1 MAENNTEK
9 QRVQELTDKLEQG
22 LQDLFNSDSYRNY
35 LSTMSKFHNYSF
47 NNTLLIAM
55 QKPDATLV
63 AGYKA
68 WQKNFERHVNKGE
81 KAIRILAPAPYKIK
95 EERDKIDPVTQ
106 ELLLDKDG
114 NPQKEE
120 VEITIPAFRAVS
132 VFDVAQTDGKPIP
145 ELAAK
150 ELLSDV
156 EEYQDMIR
164 AVEAIS
170 PVPIE
175 LEEIAGDSKGYYDRE
190 AKRIAVQENMSESQ
204 TLKTMIHEVAHSK
217 LHSKEVEQDEQMKK
231 DRNTKEVEAESIAY
245 TVCQHFG
252 VDTSDYSF
260 GYIAGWSSGRDTK
273 ELRASM
279 DTIRRTASELITG
292 IEEQLQELQRNREVS
307 QEQTKESIL
316 LIQNTDLS
324 EFSLLDVYGMDRPE
338 LMQAL
343 SEMTDDDKLSIQAYL
358 ESRGAWTT
366 EIGNQDSREY
376 GEYHLDVRYNTDT
389 DELIDMKERKAVYDK
404 AMEPI
409 NVDDVVVKFA
419 SAFESEWEVL
429 KITNMLREDVGKIL
443 KDMAALDENEWD
455 GNYLSYMEKQGA
467 EIMLL
472 ASSSKGLNGNM
483 PDFWDYEYDFDA
495 GLTDVE
501 KLSVMQQAEHIINRL
516 EHGQPAFS
524 DDERNLI
531 VNYAYKLGN
540 VEKTRELAEH
550 IYAQEVDGN
559 QDVALAMID
568 AQAEIDALPDSM
580 VGVSEMQEY
589 GYTWN
594 EMLPLTQE
602 RALEL
607 FDDDLPVYLLHTDG
621 SETTVSDRK
630 QITEHDGMC
639 GIEKGD
645 WLNER
650 KLQMMQEEF
659 SESDSNREAQ
669 LLYGNSDKY
678 GIYQLKDDPELDKFR
693 FEGTESLKRMGITKD
708 NFDAVLPENYKLV
721 YMGELAELQGQTQS
735 ETLEA
740 IYTKF
745 NIDHPAD
752 YKAHSLSV
760 SDIVVLHEDGENSAH
775 FVDSFG
781 FTELPKFMLTLEGR
795 ENEIQTEFAVHI
807 ADRYILM
814 HECDGGY
821 DYSILNEQYH
831 LLDGGVYDNPDITIQ
846 RAMDM
851 VIADLKEPRFSAV
864 TEQYYRDEYLQ
875 GEVYV
880 GSEVEIVDYE
890 ELSEKAEEV
899 EQADLEAKQAEFREN
914 NPDVV
919 ADFRA
924 RTEELFHSLDGQSA
938 EDIEKTV
945 YAYVQSQ
952 IDEYGLDAEI
962 VDVVVSGSRCR
973 GIEKENSDLD
983 VVVEYTGSTRE
994 DDLFNMLH
1002 EDSIYI
1008 AGIQVDIN
1016 PITEGRTGTLE
1027 TYLPEVETYLQEK
1040 AQQEQINNQL
1050 VTQGRENALEQQ
1062 PEKEKIAEE
1071 NIISELEKE
1080 PVIEPETVHITFTV
1094 AECGE
1099 FHNMGE
1105 YHEGIE
1111 TIEEAIKIYNAID
1124 PSRMNGIPSIGVNM
1138 HIEGTEEWE
1147 DEQVD
1152 IVSGKCIDVDFL
1164 NYTPELRDTPKV
1176 QDAIKKLIAAY
1187 PEKDVID
1194 VETKEQKIQTLAAE
1208 LDQLSQDIDPYG
1220 YADTVS
1226 DREAQV
1232 LMIADDIRNGNIEPL
1247 QDFLQ
1252 TAIEEGTD
1260 EDSERQAKE
1269 LLAKLAEYKPL
1280 AKIEEIEE
1288 QNYNMIDDRL
1298 NNGVEKF
1305 NREEEKKEQQEK
1317 PQARSSLKE
1326 RLAAK
1331 QKEVAQGKNKD
1342 AKEQDKT
1349 KKTNREEI

>member
-1 MAENNTEK
+1 MADNNTEK

-132 VFDVAQTDGKPIP
+132 VFDLSQTDGKPIP
-145 ELAAK
+145 ELTAK

-156 EEYQDMIR
+156 EGYQDMIR

-252 VDTSDYSF
+252 IDTSDYSF

-343 SEMTDDDKLSIQAYL
+343 SEMTGDDKLSIQAYL

-376 GEYHLDVRYNTDT
+376 GEYHLDMRYNTDT

-409 NVDDVVVKFA
+409 NADDVVVKFA
-419 SAFESEWEVL
+419 SIFEREWEVL
-429 KITNMLREDVGKIL
+429 KVTNMLRDDVGKML
-443 KDMAALDENEWD
+443 KDMASLDEKEWD

-467 EIMLL
+467 EITLL
-472 ASSSKGLNGNM
+472 ASSSKELNGNM
-483 PDFWDYEYDFDA
+483 SDFWDYEYDFDA

-501 KLSVMQQAEHIINRL
+501 ELSVMQHAEHIINRL

-524 DDERNLI
+524 EAERNLI

-540 VEKTRELAEH
+540 IEKTRELAEH

-568 AQAEIDALPDSM
+568 AEAEIDALPDSM

-594 EMLPLTQE
+594 EMFPLTQE
-602 RALEL
+602 RAIEL
-607 FDDDLPVYLLHTDG
+607 FDHDLPVYLLHTDG

-650 KLQMMQEEF
+650 KLQMMQEEL

-669 LLYGNSDKY
+669 LLYGNTDKY

-721 YMGELAELQGQTQS
+721 YMGELTELQGQTQS

-781 FTELPKFMLTLEGR
+781 FTELPKFMLTLEGK
-795 ENEIQTEFAVHI
+795 ENEIQTELAVHI

-814 HECDGGY
+814 HECDEGY

-864 TEQYYRDEYLQ
+864 TEQYYRDEFLQ
-875 GEVYV
+875 GEVYA
-880 GSEVEIVDYE
+880 GSEAEIVDFE

-924 RTEELFHSLDGQSA
+924 KTEELFHSLDGQSA
-938 EDIEKTV
+938 DDIEKMV

-962 VDVVVSGSRCR
+962 VDVVVAGSRCR

-983 VVVEYTGSTRE
+983 VVVEYIGSTRE
-994 DDLFNMLH
+994 DDLFNLLH

-1016 PITEGRTGTLE
+1016 PITEGKTGTLE

-1050 VTQGRENALEQQ
+1050 VTQGREVVQEQNALASE
-1062 PEKEKIAEE
+1062 EKVL
-1071 NIISELEKE
+1071 SELEKE
-1080 PVIEPETVHITFTV
+1080 PMVEPETVHITFTV

-1111 TIEEAIKIYNAID
+1111 TIEEAMKLYNAID
-1124 PSRMNGIPSIGVNM
+1124 PSRMHGIPSIGVNM

-1147 DEQVD
+1147 DEEAD
-1152 IVSGKCIDVDFL
+1152 IVRGNCIDVDFL
-1164 NYTPELRDTPKV
+1164 NYTPELRDTPTV
-1176 QDAIKKLIAAY
+1176 QDALKKLIAAY
-1187 PEKDVID
+1187 PEKEVNDR
-1194 VETKEQKIQTLAAE
+1194 ETKETKIQTLAAE
-1208 LDQLSQDIDPYG
+1208 LDQLSYDIDTFEYRDLVP
-1220 YADTVS
+1220 

-1232 LMIADDIRNGNIEPL
+1232 QMIANDIRSGNVKPL
-1247 QDFLQ
+1247 QIFLQ
-1252 TAIEEGTD
+1252 TSIDGGID

-1269 LLAKLAEYKPL
+1269 LIAKLAEYKPL
-1280 AKIEEIEE
+1280 AKIEELEE

-1326 RLAAK
+1326 RLVAK

>member
-35 LSTMSKFHNYSF
+35 LATMSKFHNYSF

-580 VGVSEMQEY
+580 ISISEMQEY

-594 EMLPLTQE
+594 EMFPLTQE
-602 RALEL
+602 RAIEL
-607 FDDDLPVYLLHTDG
+607 FDHDLPVYLLHTDG

-630 QITEHDGMC
+630 QIEKHDGMC

-650 KLQMMQEEF
+650 KLQMMQEEIT
-659 SESDSNREAQ
+659 ESDSNREAQ
-669 LLYGNSDKY
+669 LLYGNTDKY
-678 GIYQLKDDPELDKFR
+678 GIYQLNDDPKLDKFR

-708 NFDAVLPENYKLV
+708 NFDAVSPENYKLV

-775 FVDSFG
+775 FVASFG
-781 FTELPKFMLTLEGR
+781 FTELSKFMLTLEGK
-795 ENEIQTEFAVHI
+795 ENEIQTELAVHI

-814 HECDGGY
+814 HECDEGY
-821 DYSILNEQYH
+821 DYSILNERYH

-851 VIADLKEPRFSAV
+851 VIADLQEPRFSSV

-875 GEVYV
+875 GEVYA

-899 EQADLEAKQAEFREN
+899 ERADLETKQAEFREN

-924 RTEELFHSLDGQSA
+924 KTEELFHSLDGQSA

-952 IDEYGLDAEI
+952 IDEYGLDAQI

-973 GIEKENSDLD
+973 GIEQENSDLD

-1040 AQQEQINNQL
+1040 VQQEQINNQL
-1050 VTQGRENALEQQ
+1050 VTKGREAVQEQQ
-1062 PEKEKIAEE
+1062 DKHELVSDEKEL
-1071 NIISELEKE
+1071 SELGKE

-1099 FHNMGE
+1099 FHTMGE
-1105 YHEGIE
+1105 FHEGIE
-1111 TIEEAIKIYNAID
+1111 TIEEAMKLYNAIN
-1124 PSRMNGIPSIGVNM
+1124 PSHMHGIPSIGVNM
-1138 HIEGTEEWE
+1138 HIDGTEEWE
-1147 DEQVD
+1147 DEEAD
-1152 IVSGKCIDVDFL
+1152 IVRENCIDVDFL
-1164 NYTPELRDTPKV
+1164 NYTPELRDTPIV
-1176 QDAIKKLIAAY
+1176 QDALKKLIAAY
-1187 PEKDVID
+1187 PDKEVNDR
-1194 VETKEQKIQTLAAE
+1194 ETKKAKIQTIATE
-1208 LDQLSQDIDPYG
+1208 LDQLSYDIYTFEYRDSVP
-1220 YADTVS
+1220 

-1232 LMIADDIRNGNIEPL
+1232 QMIANDIKSGNVKPL
-1247 QDFLQ
+1247 QIFLQ
-1252 TAIEEGTD
+1252 TSIDEGID
-1260 EDSERQAKE
+1260 EDSERQAKK
-1269 LLAKLAEYKPL
+1269 LIAKLAEYKPL
-1280 AKIEEIEE
+1280 AKIEELEE

-1305 NREEEKKEQQEK
+1305 NREEEKKEQAEK
-1317 PQARSSLKE
+1317 SQVRSSLKE
-1326 RLAAK
+1326 CLAAK
-1331 QKEVAQGKNKD
+1331 QKEVAQGKKD
-1342 AKEQDKT
+1342 SKEQEKSKNT
-1349 KKTNREEI
+1349 HREM

>member
-132 VFDVAQTDGKPIP
+132 VFDVGQTDGKPIP

-156 EEYQDMIR
+156 EGYQDMIR

-217 LHSKEVEQDEQMKK
+217 LHSKEVEQDEQMRK
-231 DRNTKEVEAESIAY
+231 DRNTKEVEAESVAY

-252 VDTSDYSF
+252 IDTSDYSF

-273 ELRASM
+273 ELRSSM

-409 NVDDVVVKFA
+409 NADDVVVKFA
-419 SAFESEWEVL
+419 SIFESEWEVL
-429 KITNMLREDVGKIL
+429 KITNMLRDDVGKML
-443 KDMAALDENEWD
+443 KDMASLDEKEWD

-467 EIMLL
+467 EITLL
-472 ASSSKGLNGNM
+472 ASSSKELNGNM

-495 GLTDVE
+495 GLTDAE
-501 KLSVMQQAEHIINRL
+501 ELSVMQQAEHIINRL

-531 VNYAYKLGN
+531 VNYAYKLGDM
-540 VEKTRELAEH
+540 EKTRELAEH

-580 VGVSEMQEY
+580 IGISEMQEY

-594 EMLPLTQE
+594 EMFPLTQE

-621 SETTVSDRK
+621 SETTISDRK
-630 QITEHDGMC
+630 QIVEHDGMC

-650 KLQMMQEEF
+650 KLQMMQEELA
-659 SESDSNREAQ
+659 ESDSNREAQ
-669 LLYGNSDKY
+669 LLYGNTDKY
-678 GIYQLKDDPELDKFR
+678 GIYQLKDNPELNTFR
-693 FEGTESLKRMGITKD
+693 FQGTESLKRLGIIKD
-708 NFDAVLPENYKLV
+708 NFDAVTPENYKLV
-721 YMGELAELQGQTQS
+721 YMGELTELQGQTQS

-740 IYTKF
+740 IYTKL
-745 NIDHPAD
+745 NVDHPAD

-760 SDIVVLHEDGENSAH
+760 SDIVVLHENGENTAH

-781 FTELPKFMLTLEGR
+781 FTELPKFMLTLEGK
-795 ENEIQTEFAVHI
+795 ENEIETELAVHI

-814 HECDGGY
+814 HECEEGY
-821 DYSILNEQYH
+821 DYSILDEQYH

-864 TEQYYRDEYLQ
+864 TEQYYRDEFLQ
-875 GEVYV
+875 GEVYA
-880 GSEVEIVDYE
+880 GSEAEIVDFE

-938 EDIEKTV
+938 DDIEKTV

-962 VDVVVSGSRCR
+962 VDVVVAGSRCR
-973 GIEKENSDLD
+973 GIEQENSDLD

-994 DDLFNMLH
+994 DDFFNMLH

-1016 PITEGRTGTLE
+1016 PITESRTGTLE
-1027 TYLPEVETYLQEK
+1027 TYLPKVETYLQEK
-1040 AQQEQINNQL
+1040 AQQEQVNTQL
-1050 VTQGRENALEQQ
+1050 VTQGREQESTEQT
-1062 PEKEKIAEE
+1062 
-1071 NIISELEKE
+1071 ELANE
-1080 PVIEPETVHITFTV
+1080 PVIEPETVHVTFTV

-1111 TIEEAIKIYNAID
+1111 TIEEAIQIYQAID
-1124 PSRMNGIPSIGVNM
+1124 PSRMNGIPSLGVNM

-1152 IVSGKCIDVDFL
+1152 ILSGKCIDVDFL

-1176 QDAIKKLIAAY
+1176 QDALKKLIAAF
-1187 PEKDVID
+1187 PEKEVNDR
-1194 VETKEQKIQTLAAE
+1194 ETKEQKIQALAAE
-1208 LDQLSQDIDPYG
+1208 LDQLSYEIDTYG
-1220 YADTVS
+1220 YRDSVS
-1226 DREAQV
+1226 DRESQIQ
-1232 LMIADDIRNGNIEPL
+1232 MIADDIRTGNVKPL
-1247 QDFLQ
+1247 SIFLQ
-1252 TAIEEGTD
+1252 ASIDEGID

-1269 LLAKLAEYKPL
+1269 LLVKLAEYKPL
-1280 AKIEEIEE
+1280 AKIEELEE

-1331 QKEVAQGKNKD
+1331 QKEVAQGNNKD
-1342 AKEQDKT
+1342 TKELEKS
-1349 KKTNREEI
+1349 KNSHREM

>member
-1 MAENNTEK
+1 MADNNTEK

-35 LSTMSKFHNYSF
+35 LATMSKFHNYSF

-95 EERDKIDPVTQ
+95 EERDKIDPITQ

-120 VEITIPAFRAVS
+120 VEVTIPAFRAVS

-145 ELAAK
+145 ELTAK

-156 EEYQDMIR
+156 EGYQDMIR

-279 DTIRRTASELITG
+279 DTIRRTASELITR
-292 IEEQLQELQRNREVS
+292 IEEQLQELQRDREVS
-307 QEQTKESIL
+307 KEQTKECIL

-324 EFSLLDVYGMDRPE
+324 EFSLLDVYGMDRLE

-343 SEMTDDDKLSIQAYL
+343 SEMTEDDKLSIQAYL
-358 ESRGAWTT
+358 ESKGAWTT
-366 EIGNQDSREY
+366 EIGNQDSKEY

-409 NVDDVVVKFA
+409 NADDVVVKFA
-419 SAFESEWEVL
+419 SSFESEWEVL
-429 KITNMLREDVGKIL
+429 KIKNMSRDDVGKML
-443 KDMAALDENEWD
+443 KDMASLDEKDWD
-455 GNYLSYMEKQGA
+455 GNYFAYMEKQGV
-467 EIMLL
+467 ETTLL
-472 ASSSKGLNGNM
+472 ASSSKGLNVNM
-483 PDFWDYEYDFDA
+483 LDLWDYEYDFDA
-495 GLTDVE
+495 GLTDAE
-501 KLSVMQQAEHIINRL
+501 ELTAIQQAEHIIDRL
-516 EHGQPAFS
+516 EHGQSAFS
-524 DDERNLI
+524 DDEKNLI
-531 VNYAYKLGN
+531 VNYAYKLGDM
-540 VEKTRELAEH
+540 EKTRELAEH
-550 IYAQEVDGN
+550 IYAQEVYGN

-580 VGVSEMQEY
+580 VGISEMQEY
-589 GYTWN
+589 GYTWD

-607 FDDDLPVYLLHTDG
+607 FDYDLTVYLLHTDG

-630 QITEHDGMC
+630 QIIEHDGMC
-639 GIEKGD
+639 GIEKGN
-645 WLNER
+645 WQNER
-650 KLQMMQEEF
+650 KLRMIQEEL

-669 LLYGNSDKY
+669 LLYGNTDKY
-678 GIYQLKDDPELDKFR
+678 GIYQLKDNPELNTFR
-693 FEGTESLKRMGITKD
+693 FQGTESLKRLGIIKD
-708 NFDAVLPENYKLV
+708 NFDAVTPENYKLV
-721 YMGELAELQGQTQS
+721 YMGELGELQGQTQS

-745 NIDHPAD
+745 NIDHPED

-781 FTELPKFMLTLEGR
+781 FTELPKFMLALEGK
-795 ENEIQTEFAVHI
+795 ENEIQTELAVHI

-814 HECDGGY
+814 HECDEGY
-821 DYSILNEQYH
+821 DYSILDEQYH
-831 LLDGGVYDNPDITIQ
+831 LLDGGIYDNPDITIQ

-875 GEVYV
+875 GEVYA
-880 GSEVEIVDYE
+880 GSEVELVDYE

-899 EQADLEAKQAEFREN
+899 EQADLEAKQTEFREN

-924 RTEELFHSLDGQSA
+924 KTEELFHNLDGQSA

-952 IDEYGLDAEI
+952 IDEYGLDAQI
-962 VDVVVSGSRCR
+962 VDVVVAGSRCR

-1050 VTQGRENALEQQ
+1050 VTQGREIVQEQQ
-1062 PEKEKIAEE
+1062 KET
-1071 NIISELEKE
+1071 ELEKE
-1080 PVIEPETVHITFTV
+1080 LIIEPETVYITFTV

-1111 TIEEAIKIYNAID
+1111 TIEDAMKLYNAID
-1124 PSRMNGIPSIGVNM
+1124 PSRMHGIPSIGVNM

-1147 DEQVD
+1147 DEQAD
-1152 IVSGKCIDVDFL
+1152 IVSGKRIDVDFL

-1194 VETKEQKIQTLAAE
+1194 VETKERKIQTLATE

-1232 LMIADDIRNGNIEPL
+1232 LMIVDDIRNGNIEPY

-1260 EDSERQAKE
+1260 ENSERQAKE

-1280 AKIEEIEE
+1280 AKIEELEE

-1305 NREEEKKEQQEK
+1305 NREEEKKEQAEK
-1317 PQARSSLKE
+1317 PQARTSLKE

-1331 QKEVAQGKNKD
+1331 QKEVAQGKDKD
-1342 AKEQDKT
+1342 SKEQEKSKNT
-1349 KKTNREEI
+1349 HREM

>member
-1 MAENNTEK
+1 MGNNLKNQHYKNMGIRLQMDT
-9 QRVQELTDKLEQG
+9 LT
-22 LQDLFNSDSYRNY
+22 F
-35 LSTMSKFHNYSF
+35 
-47 NNTLLIAM
+47 
-55 QKPDATLV
+55 
-63 AGYKA
+63 
-68 WQKNFERHVNKGE
+68 
-81 KAIRILAPAPYKIK
+81 
-95 EERDKIDPVTQ
+95 
-106 ELLLDKDG
+106 
-114 NPQKEE
+114 
-120 VEITIPAFRAVS
+120 
-132 VFDVAQTDGKPIP
+132 
-145 ELAAK
+145 
-150 ELLSDV
+150 
-156 EEYQDMIR
+156 
-164 AVEAIS
+164 
-170 PVPIE
+170 
-175 LEEIAGDSKGYYDRE
+175 
-190 AKRIAVQENMSESQ
+190 
-204 TLKTMIHEVAHSK
+204 
-217 LHSKEVEQDEQMKK
+217 
-231 DRNTKEVEAESIAY
+231 EAESVAY

-273 ELRASM
+273 ELRSSM

-307 QEQTKESIL
+307 QEQTKECIL

-324 EFSLLDVYGMDRPE
+324 EFSLLDVYGMDRLE

-343 SEMTDDDKLSIQAYL
+343 SEMTEEDKLSIQAYL
-358 ESRGAWTT
+358 ESKGAWTT
-366 EIGNQDSREY
+366 EIGNQDSKEY

-409 NVDDVVVKFA
+409 NADDVVVKFT
-419 SAFESEWEVL
+419 SSFESEWEVL
-429 KITNMLREDVGKIL
+429 KITNMSRDDVGKML
-443 KDMAALDENEWD
+443 KEMASLDEKDWD
-455 GNYLSYMEKQGA
+455 GNYLAYMEKQGV
-467 EIMLL
+467 EITLL
-472 ASSSKGLNGNM
+472 ASSSKGLNGDI
-483 PDFWDYEYDFDA
+483 PDLWDYEYDFDA
-495 GLTDVE
+495 GLTDAE
-501 KLSVMQQAEHIINRL
+501 ELTAIQQAEHIIDRL
-516 EHGQPAFS
+516 EHGQTAFS
-524 DDERNLI
+524 DDEKNLI
-531 VNYAYKLGN
+531 VNYAYKLGDM
-540 VEKTRELAEH
+540 EKTRELAEH
-550 IYAQEVDGN
+550 IYAQEVYGN

-580 VGVSEMQEY
+580 IGISEMQEY

-594 EMLPLTQE
+594 EMLPLTRE

-607 FDDDLPVYLLHTDG
+607 FDHDLPVYLLHTDG

-630 QITEHDGMC
+630 QILEHDGMC

-645 WLNER
+645 WQNER
-650 KLQMMQEEF
+650 KLRMMQEEL

-669 LLYGNSDKY
+669 LLYGNTDKY

-693 FEGTESLKRMGITKD
+693 FTGTESLKRMGITKD

-721 YMGELAELQGQTQS
+721 YMGELAELQGQRQS

-740 IYTKF
+740 IYTKL
-745 NIDHPAD
+745 NIDHPED

-760 SDIVVLHEDGENSAH
+760 SDIVVLHENGENSAH

-781 FTELPKFMLTLEGR
+781 FTELPKFMMTLEGK
-795 ENEIQTEFAVHI
+795 ENEIQTELAVHI

-814 HECDGGY
+814 HECDEGY
-821 DYSILNEQYH
+821 DYSILDEQYH

-875 GEVYV
+875 GEVYA
-880 GSEVEIVDYE
+880 GSEAEIVDFE
-890 ELSEKAEEV
+890 EISEKAEEV
-899 EQADLEAKQAEFREN
+899 EQADLEAKQAEFKEN

-924 RTEELFHSLDGQSA
+924 KTEELFHSLDGQSA

-952 IDEYGLDAEI
+952 IDEYGLDAKI
-962 VDVVVSGSRCR
+962 VDVVISGSRCR

-983 VVVEYTGSTRE
+983 VVVEYTGSIRE

-1040 AQQEQINNQL
+1040 AQQELINNQL

-1071 NIISELEKE
+1071 NIISELDKE

-1111 TIEEAIKIYNAID
+1111 TIEEAMKLYNAID
-1124 PSRMNGIPSIGVNM
+1124 PSRMHGIPSIGVNM
-1138 HIEGTEEWE
+1138 HIAGTEEWE
-1147 DEQVD
+1147 DEEAD
-1152 IVSGKCIDVDFL
+1152 IVNGNRIDVDFL
-1164 NYTPELRDTPKV
+1164 NYTPELRDNPTV
-1176 QDAIKKLIAAY
+1176 QDALKKLIAAY
-1187 PEKDVID
+1187 PDKEVNDR
-1194 VETKEQKIQTLAAE
+1194 ETKEAKIQTLAAE
-1208 LDQLSQDIDPYG
+1208 LDQLSYDIDTFEYRDSVP
-1220 YADTVS
+1220 
-1226 DREAQV
+1226 DREEQV
-1232 LMIADDIRNGNIEPL
+1232 RMIANDIRSGNVKPL
-1247 QDFLQ
+1247 QIFLQ
-1252 TAIEEGTD
+1252 TSIDEGID

-1269 LLAKLAEYKPL
+1269 LIARLAEYKPL

-1317 PQARSSLKE
+1317 PQARLSLKE

-1331 QKEVAQGKNKD
+1331 QKEVVQGKNKD
-1342 AKEQDKT
+1342 SQEQDKT

>member
-1 MAENNTEK
+1 MAESKTEK
-9 QRVQELTDKLEQG
+9 QKVQEITEKLEQG
-22 LQDLFNSDSYRNY
+22 IKELFESEKYKTY
-35 LSTMSKFHNYSF
+35 LNTMSKFHNYSF
-47 NNTLLIAM
+47 NNTMLIAM

-63 AGYKA
+63 AGFKA
-68 WQKNFERHVNKGE
+68 WQKNFDRHVKKGE
-81 KAIRILAPAPYKIK
+81 KGIRILAPAPYKIK

-156 EEYQDMIR
+156 EGYQDMIR

-217 LHSKEVEQDEQMKK
+217 LHSKEVEQDEQMRK

-292 IEEQLQELQRNREVS
+292 IEEQLQEIQRNREVS

-343 SEMTDDDKLSIQAYL
+343 SEMSDDDKLSIQAYL
-358 ESRGAWTT
+358 ESKGAWTA
-366 EIGNQDSREY
+366 EIGNQDSGEY

-389 DELIDMKERKAVYDK
+389 DELIDMKERKAAHDK
-404 AMEPI
+404 AMQE
-409 NVDDVVVKFA
+409 
-419 SAFESEWEVL
+419 
-429 KITNMLREDVGKIL
+429 
-443 KDMAALDENEWD
+443 
-455 GNYLSYMEKQGA
+455 
-467 EIMLL
+467 
-472 ASSSKGLNGNM
+472 
-483 PDFWDYEYDFDA
+483 
-495 GLTDVE
+495 
-501 KLSVMQQAEHIINRL
+501 
-516 EHGQPAFS
+516 
-524 DDERNLI
+524 
-531 VNYAYKLGN
+531 
-540 VEKTRELAEH
+540 ELA
-550 IYAQEVDGN
+550 
-559 QDVALAMID
+559 
-568 AQAEIDALPDSM
+568 
-580 VGVSEMQEY
+580 
-589 GYTWN
+589 
-594 EMLPLTQE
+594 
-602 RALEL
+602 
-607 FDDDLPVYLLHTDG
+607 
-621 SETTVSDRK
+621 
-630 QITEHDGMC
+630 
-639 GIEKGD
+639 
-645 WLNER
+645 
-650 KLQMMQEEF
+650 
-659 SESDSNREAQ
+659 ESDSNREAQ
-669 LLYGNSDKY
+669 LLYGNTDKY
-678 GIYQLKDDPELDKFR
+678 GIYQLKDNPELDKFR

-760 SDIVVLHEDGENSAH
+760 SDIVVLHENGENTAH

-781 FTELPKFMLTLEGR
+781 FTELPKFMLTLEGK
-795 ENEIQTEFAVHI
+795 ENEIETELAVHI

-814 HECDGGY
+814 HECEEGY
-821 DYSILNEQYH
+821 DYSILDEQYH
-831 LLDGGVYDNPDITIQ
+831 LLDGGVYDNPDITIR

-851 VIADLKEPRFSAV
+851 VIANLKEPRFSAV
-864 TEQYYRDEYLQ
+864 TEQYYRDEFLQ
-875 GEVYV
+875 GEVYA
-880 GSEVEIVDYE
+880 GSEAEIVDFE

-899 EQADLEAKQAEFREN
+899 EQADLEAKQAEFSEN

-924 RTEELFHSLDGQSA
+924 RTEELFYSLDGQSA

-945 YAYVQSQ
+945 YAYVRSQ

-1040 AQQEQINNQL
+1040 AQQEQTNNQL

-1062 PEKEKIAEE
+1062 PEKEKMIEE
-1071 NIISELEKE
+1071 KTLSELEKE
-1080 PVIEPETVHITFTV
+1080 PVVEPETVHITFTV

-1099 FHNMGE
+1099 FHTMGE
-1105 YHEGIE
+1105 FHEGIE
-1111 TIEEAIKIYNAID
+1111 TIEEAMQLYNVID
-1124 PSRMNGIPSIGVNM
+1124 PSRMHGIPSLGVNM
-1138 HIEGTEEWE
+1138 HIDGTEEWE
-1147 DEQVD
+1147 DEEAD
-1152 IVSGKCIDVDFL
+1152 IVRGNCIDVDFL
-1164 NYTPELRDTPKV
+1164 NYTPELRDTPTV
-1176 QDAIKKLIAAY
+1176 QDALKKLIAAY
-1187 PEKDVID
+1187 PDKEVNDR
-1194 VETKEQKIQTLAAE
+1194 ETKEAKIQTIATE
-1208 LDQLSQDIDPYG
+1208 LDQLSYDIDTFEYRDSVP
-1220 YADTVS
+1220 

-1232 LMIADDIRNGNIEPL
+1232 QMIANDIRSGNVKPL
-1247 QDFLQ
+1247 QIFLQ
-1252 TAIEEGTD
+1252 TSIDEGID

-1269 LLAKLAEYKPL
+1269 LIAKLAEYKPL
-1280 AKIEEIEE
+1280 AKIEELEE

-1305 NREEEKKEQQEK
+1305 NREEEKKEQAEK

-1326 RLAAK
+1326 RLVAK
-1331 QKEVAQGKNKD
+1331 QKEVAQGKKD
-1342 AKEQDKT
+1342 SKEQEKSKNT
-1349 KKTNREEI
+1349 HREM

>member
-95 EERDKIDPVTQ
+95 EERDKIAPVTQ

-145 ELAAK
+145 ELAGK

-156 EEYQDMIR
+156 EGYQDMIR

-409 NVDDVVVKFA
+409 NADDVVVKFA

-429 KITNMLREDVGKIL
+429 KITNMSREDVGKIL
-443 KDMAALDENEWD
+443 KDMASLYENEWD

-467 EIMLL
+467 KITLL

-501 KLSVMQQAEHIINRL
+501 ELSVMQHAEHIINRL

-524 DDERNLI
+524 EAERNLI

-540 VEKTRELAEH
+540 IEKTRELAEH

-568 AQAEIDALPDSM
+568 AEAEIDALPDSM

-594 EMLPLTQE
+594 EMFPLTQE
-602 RALEL
+602 RAIEL
-607 FDDDLPVYLLHTDG
+607 FDHDLPVYLLHTDG

-650 KLQMMQEEF
+650 KLQMMQEEL

-669 LLYGNSDKY
+669 LLYGNTDKY

-721 YMGELAELQGQTQS
+721 YMGELTELQGQTQS

-781 FTELPKFMLTLEGR
+781 FTELPKFMLTLEGK
-795 ENEIQTEFAVHI
+795 ENEIQTELAVHI

-814 HECDGGY
+814 HECDEGY

-864 TEQYYRDEYLQ
+864 TEQYYRDEFLQ
-875 GEVYV
+875 GEVYA
-880 GSEVEIVDYE
+880 GSEAEIVDFE

-924 RTEELFHSLDGQSA
+924 KTEELFHSLDGQSA
-938 EDIEKTV
+938 DDIEKMV

-962 VDVVVSGSRCR
+962 VDVVVAGSRCR

-983 VVVEYTGSTRE
+983 VVVEYIGSTRE
-994 DDLFNMLH
+994 DDLFNLLH

-1016 PITEGRTGTLE
+1016 PITEGKTGTLE

-1050 VTQGRENALEQQ
+1050 VTQGREVVQEQNALASE
-1062 PEKEKIAEE
+1062 EKVL
-1071 NIISELEKE
+1071 SELEKE
-1080 PVIEPETVHITFTV
+1080 PMVEPETVHITFTV

-1111 TIEEAIKIYNAID
+1111 TIEEAMKLYNAID
-1124 PSRMNGIPSIGVNM
+1124 PSRMHGIPSIGVNM

-1147 DEQVD
+1147 DEEAD
-1152 IVSGKCIDVDFL
+1152 IVRGNCIDVDFL
-1164 NYTPELRDTPKV
+1164 NYTPELRDTPTV
-1176 QDAIKKLIAAY
+1176 QDALKKLIAAY
-1187 PEKDVID
+1187 PEKEVNDR
-1194 VETKEQKIQTLAAE
+1194 ETKETKIQTLAAE
-1208 LDQLSQDIDPYG
+1208 LDQLSYDIDTFEYRDLVP
-1220 YADTVS
+1220 

-1232 LMIADDIRNGNIEPL
+1232 QMIANDIRSGNVKPL
-1247 QDFLQ
+1247 QIFLQ
-1252 TAIEEGTD
+1252 TSIDGGID

-1269 LLAKLAEYKPL
+1269 LIAKLAEYKPL
-1280 AKIEEIEE
+1280 AKIEELEE

-1326 RLAAK
+1326 RLVAK

>member
-81 KAIRILAPAPYKIK
+81 KAIRILAPTPYKIK

-156 EEYQDMIR
+156 EGYQDMIR

-190 AKRIAVQENMSESQ
+190 AKRIA
-204 TLKTMIHEVAHSK
+204 
-217 LHSKEVEQDEQMKK
+217 
-231 DRNTKEVEAESIAY
+231 
-245 TVCQHFG
+245 
-252 VDTSDYSF
+252 
-260 GYIAGWSSGRDTK
+260 
-273 ELRASM
+273 
-279 DTIRRTASELITG
+279 
-292 IEEQLQELQRNREVS
+292 
-307 QEQTKESIL
+307 
-316 LIQNTDLS
+316 
-324 EFSLLDVYGMDRPE
+324 
-338 LMQAL
+338 
-343 SEMTDDDKLSIQAYL
+343 
-358 ESRGAWTT
+358 
-366 EIGNQDSREY
+366 
-376 GEYHLDVRYNTDT
+376 
-389 DELIDMKERKAVYDK
+389 
-404 AMEPI
+404 
-409 NVDDVVVKFA
+409 
-419 SAFESEWEVL
+419 
-429 KITNMLREDVGKIL
+429 
-443 KDMAALDENEWD
+443 
-455 GNYLSYMEKQGA
+455 
-467 EIMLL
+467 
-472 ASSSKGLNGNM
+472 
-483 PDFWDYEYDFDA
+483 
-495 GLTDVE
+495 
-501 KLSVMQQAEHIINRL
+501 
-516 EHGQPAFS
+516 
-524 DDERNLI
+524 
-531 VNYAYKLGN
+531 
-540 VEKTRELAEH
+540 
-550 IYAQEVDGN
+550 
-559 QDVALAMID
+559 
-568 AQAEIDALPDSM
+568 
-580 VGVSEMQEY
+580 
-589 GYTWN
+589 
-594 EMLPLTQE
+594 
-602 RALEL
+602 
-607 FDDDLPVYLLHTDG
+607 
-621 SETTVSDRK
+621 
-630 QITEHDGMC
+630 
-639 GIEKGD
+639 
-645 WLNER
+645 
-650 KLQMMQEEF
+650 
-659 SESDSNREAQ
+659 
-669 LLYGNSDKY
+669 
-678 GIYQLKDDPELDKFR
+678 
-693 FEGTESLKRMGITKD
+693 
-708 NFDAVLPENYKLV
+708 
-721 YMGELAELQGQTQS
+721 ELQGQTQS

-745 NIDHPAD
+745 NIDHPSD

-781 FTELPKFMLTLEGR
+781 FTELPKFMLTLEGK
-795 ENEIQTEFAVHI
+795 ENEMQTELAVHI

-814 HECDGGY
+814 HECDDGY

-851 VIADLKEPRFSAV
+851 VIADLKEPRFSTV
-864 TEQYYRDEYLQ
+864 TEQYYHDDYLQ
-875 GEVYV
+875 GEVYA
-880 GSEVEIVDYE
+880 GSEIEIVDYE
-890 ELSEKAEEV
+890 ELSEKAEQV
-899 EQADLEAKQAEFREN
+899 EQADLEARQAEFREN

-924 RTEELFHSLDGQSA
+924 KTEELFHSLDGQSA

-962 VDVVVSGSRCR
+962 VDVVVAGSRCR

-1016 PITEGRTGTLE
+1016 PITEGKTGTLE

-1050 VTQGRENALEQQ
+1050 VTQGREVVQEQNALVSE
-1062 PEKEKIAEE
+1062 EKVLSK
-1071 NIISELEKE
+1071 LEKE

-1111 TIEEAIKIYNAID
+1111 TVEEAMKLYNAID
-1124 PSRMNGIPSIGVNM
+1124 PSRIQGIPSIGVNM

-1147 DEQVD
+1147 DEQAD
-1152 IVSGKCIDVDFL
+1152 IVSGKRIDVDFL

-1194 VETKEQKIQTLAAE
+1194 MEKKEHKIQRLAEE
-1208 LDQLSQDIDPYG
+1208 LDKLSYDIDTFEYRDSVP
-1220 YADTVS
+1220 
-1226 DREAQV
+1226 DREAQIQ
-1232 LMIADDIRNGNIEPL
+1232 MIANDIRSGNVKPL
-1247 QDFLQ
+1247 QIFLQ
-1252 TAIEEGTD
+1252 TSIDEGID

-1269 LLAKLAEYKPL
+1269 LIVKLAEYKPL
-1280 AKIEEIEE
+1280 AKIEELEE

-1305 NREEEKKEQQEK
+1305 NREEEKKEQREK

-1331 QKEVAQGKNKD
+1331 QKEVAQGNNKD
-1342 AKEQDKT
+1342 TKELEKS
-1349 KKTNREEI
+1349 KNSHREM

>member
-1 MAENNTEK
+1 MADAKTEK
-9 QRVQELTDKLEQG
+9 QKVQEITEKLEQG
-22 LQDLFNSDSYRNY
+22 LKELFESEKYKSYLN
-35 LSTMSKFHNYSF
+35 TMSKFHNYSS
-47 NNTLLIAM
+47 NNTMLIAM

-68 WQKNFERHVNKGE
+68 WQKNFDRHVKKGE
-81 KAIRILAPAPYKIK
+81 KGIRILAPAPYKIK

-156 EEYQDMIR
+156 EGYQDMIR

-190 AKRIAVQENMSESQ
+190 AKRIAVQENMSEGQ

-260 GYIAGWSSGRDTK
+260 GYIARWSSGRDTK

-409 NVDDVVVKFA
+409 NADDVVVKFA
-419 SAFESEWEVL
+419 SIFESEWEVL
-429 KITNMLREDVGKIL
+429 KITNMLRDDVRKML
-443 KDMAALDENEWD
+443 KDMASLDEKEWD

-467 EIMLL
+467 EITLL
-472 ASSSKGLNGNM
+472 ASSSKELNGNM

-495 GLTDVE
+495 GLTDAE
-501 KLSVMQQAEHIINRL
+501 ELSVMQQAEHIINRL

-531 VNYAYKLGN
+531 VNYAYKLGDM
-540 VEKTRELAEH
+540 EKTRELAEH

-568 AQAEIDALPDSM
+568 AQAEIDELPDSM
-580 VGVSEMQEY
+580 VSISEMQEY

-607 FDDDLPVYLLHTDG
+607 FDGDLPVYLLHTDG
-621 SETTVSDRK
+621 SESTVADRK
-630 QITEHDGMC
+630 QILEHDGMC

-645 WLNER
+645 WQNER
-650 KLQMMQEEF
+650 KLRMMQEEL

-669 LLYGNSDKY
+669 LLYGNTDKY
-678 GIYQLKDDPELDKFR
+678 GIFQLKDDPELDKFR

-760 SDIVVLHEDGENSAH
+760 SDIVVLHENGENTAH

-781 FTELPKFMLTLEGR
+781 FTELPKFMLTLEGK
-795 ENEIQTEFAVHI
+795 ENEIETELAVHI

-814 HECDGGY
+814 HECDEGY

-864 TEQYYRDEYLQ
+864 TEQYYRDEFLQ
-875 GEVYV
+875 GEVYA
-880 GSEVEIVDYE
+880 GSEAEIVDFE

-1040 AQQEQINNQL
+1040 AQQEQTNNQL

-1062 PEKEKIAEE
+1062 PEKEKMIEE
-1071 NIISELEKE
+1071 KTLSELEKE
-1080 PVIEPETVHITFTV
+1080 PVVEPETVHITFTV

-1099 FHNMGE
+1099 FHTMGE
-1105 YHEGIE
+1105 FHEGIE
-1111 TIEEAIKIYNAID
+1111 TIEEAMQLYNVID
-1124 PSRMNGIPSIGVNM
+1124 PSRMHGIHSLGVNM
-1138 HIEGTEEWE
+1138 HIDGTEEWE
-1147 DEQVD
+1147 DEEAD
-1152 IVSGKCIDVDFL
+1152 IVRGNCIDVDFL
-1164 NYTPELRDTPKV
+1164 NYTPELRDTPTV
-1176 QDAIKKLIAAY
+1176 QDALKKLIAAY
-1187 PEKDVID
+1187 PDKEVNDR
-1194 VETKEQKIQTLAAE
+1194 ETKEAKIQTIATE
-1208 LDQLSQDIDPYG
+1208 LDQLSYDIDTFEYRDSVP
-1220 YADTVS
+1220 

-1232 LMIADDIRNGNIEPL
+1232 QMIANDIRSGNVKPL
-1247 QDFLQ
+1247 QIFLQ
-1252 TAIEEGTD
+1252 TSIDEGID

-1269 LLAKLAEYKPL
+1269 LIAKLAEYKPL
-1280 AKIEEIEE
+1280 AKIEELEE

-1305 NREEEKKEQQEK
+1305 YREEEKKEQAEK

-1326 RLAAK
+1326 RLVAK
-1331 QKEVAQGKNKD
+1331 QKEVAQGKKD
-1342 AKEQDKT
+1342 SKEQEKSKNT
-1349 KKTNREEI
+1349 HREM

>member
-1 MAENNTEK
+1 MADAKTEK
-9 QRVQELTDKLEQG
+9 QKVQEITEKLEQG
-22 LQDLFNSDSYRNY
+22 IKELFESEKYKTY
-35 LSTMSKFHNYSF
+35 LNTMSKFHNYSF
-47 NNTLLIAM
+47 NNTMLIAM

-63 AGYKA
+63 AGFKA
-68 WQKNFERHVNKGE
+68 WQKNFDRHVKKGE
-81 KAIRILAPAPYKIK
+81 KGIRILAPAPYKIK

-156 EEYQDMIR
+156 EGYQDMIR

-190 AKRIAVQENMSESQ
+190 AKRIAVQENMSEGQ

-273 ELRASM
+273 ELRASI

-409 NVDDVVVKFA
+409 NADDVVVKFA
-419 SAFESEWEVL
+419 SIFESEWEVL
-429 KITNMLREDVGKIL
+429 KITNMLRDDVRKML
-443 KDMAALDENEWD
+443 KDMASLDEKEWD

-467 EIMLL
+467 EITLL
-472 ASSSKGLNGNM
+472 ASSSKELNGNM

-495 GLTDVE
+495 GLTDAE
-501 KLSVMQQAEHIINRL
+501 KLSVIQQAEHIINRL

-559 QDVALAMID
+559 QDVALAMFD

-580 VGVSEMQEY
+580 VGISEMQEY
-589 GYTWN
+589 GYTWI

-607 FDDDLPVYLLHTDG
+607 FDHDLPVYLLHTDG
-621 SETTVSDRK
+621 SESTVADRK
-630 QITEHDGMC
+630 QILEHDGMC

-645 WLNER
+645 WQNER
-650 KLQMMQEEF
+650 KLLMMQEELT
-659 SESDSNREAQ
+659 ESNSNREAL
-669 LLYGNSDKY
+669 LLYGNTDKY
-678 GIYQLKDDPELDKFR
+678 GIYQLKDNPELDKFR

-846 RAMDM
+846 RAIDM

-924 RTEELFHSLDGQSA
+924 KTEELFHSLDGQSA

-962 VDVVVSGSRCR
+962 VDVVV
-973 GIEKENSDLD
+973 
-983 VVVEYTGSTRE
+983 EYTGSTRE

-1016 PITEGRTGTLE
+1016 PITEGKTGTLA
-1027 TYLPEVETYLQEK
+1027 TYLLAVESYLAEK
-1040 AQQEQINNQL
+1040 QAMQKASAVGAI
-1050 VTQGRENALEQQ
+1050 
-1062 PEKEKIAEE
+1062 PEK
-1071 NIISELEKE
+1071 
-1080 PVIEPETVHITFTV
+1080 TVTLTV

-1099 FHNMGE
+1099 FHSLGE
-1105 YHEGIE
+1105 FHENIASVE
-1111 TIEEAIKIYNAID
+1111 KAIAVWKSI
-1124 PSRMNGIPSIGVNM
+1124 PPERMNGIPSIGINI
-1138 HIEGTEEWE
+1138 HTEGTERYE
-1147 DEQVD
+1147 DVEMN
-1152 IVSGKCIDVDFL
+1152 ILSGKVIDLDVLD
-1164 NYTPELRDTPKV
+1164 YVPDITDDPKAIEVIAELIDKLPDIEVRGSLEKWQAAILALEIDQFSYDYDTYQYRDT
-1176 QDAIKKLIAAY
+1176 
-1187 PEKDVID
+1187 
-1194 VETKEQKIQTLAAE
+1194 VE
-1208 LDQLSQDIDPYG
+1208 
-1220 YADTVS
+1220 

-1232 LMIADDIRNGNIEPL
+1232 ANITEDIRNGNTGYL
-1247 QDFLQ
+1247 NDFLNAVISEGVREGITDIFGQGVELDDSEAVQ
-1252 TAIEEGTD
+1252 TA
-1260 EDSERQAKE
+1260 RRAKE
-1269 LLAKLAEYKPL
+1269 LLDKLAEYKPL
-1280 AKIEEIEE
+1280 AKLEELEE
-1288 QNYNMIDDRL
+1288 QNYNMIDNVL
-1298 NNGVEKF
+1298 NNGA
-1305 NREEEKKEQQEK
+1305 EKKEHEQTKGRISIREKLTEKKAVIEQRDKSERTLQEK
-1317 PQARSSLKE
+1317 E
-1326 RLAAK
+1326 T
-1331 QKEVAQGKNKD
+1331 E
-1342 AKEQDKT
+1342 
-1349 KKTNREEI
+1349 KKSQREM

>member
-1 MAENNTEK
+1 MADNNTEK

-156 EEYQDMIR
+156 EGYQDMIR

-217 LHSKEVEQDEQMKK
+217 LHSKEVEQDEQMRK

-409 NVDDVVVKFA
+409 NADDVVVKFA

-429 KITNMLREDVGKIL
+429 KITNMSREDVGKIL
-443 KDMAALDENEWD
+443 KDMASLYENEWD

-467 EIMLL
+467 KITLL

-501 KLSVMQQAEHIINRL
+501 ELSVMQHAEHIINRL

-524 DDERNLI
+524 EAERNLI

-540 VEKTRELAEH
+540 IEKTRELAEH

-568 AQAEIDALPDSM
+568 AEAEIDALPDSM

-594 EMLPLTQE
+594 EMFPLTQE
-602 RALEL
+602 RAIEL
-607 FDDDLPVYLLHTDG
+607 FDHDLPVYLLHTDG

-639 GIEKGD
+639 GIEKED

-650 KLQMMQEEF
+650 KLQMMQEEL

-669 LLYGNSDKY
+669 LLYGNTDKY

-721 YMGELAELQGQTQS
+721 YMGELTELQGQTQS

-781 FTELPKFMLTLEGR
+781 FTELPKFMLTLEGK
-795 ENEIQTEFAVHI
+795 ENEIQTELAVHI

-814 HECDGGY
+814 HECDEGY

-864 TEQYYRDEYLQ
+864 TEQYYRDEFLQ
-875 GEVYV
+875 GEVYA
-880 GSEVEIVDYE
+880 GSEAEIVDFE

-924 RTEELFHSLDGQSA
+924 KTEELFHSLDGQSA
-938 EDIEKTV
+938 DDIEKMV

-962 VDVVVSGSRCR
+962 VDVVVAGSRCR

-983 VVVEYTGSTRE
+983 VVVEYIGSTRE
-994 DDLFNMLH
+994 DDLFNLLH

-1016 PITEGRTGTLE
+1016 PITEGKTGTLE

-1050 VTQGRENALEQQ
+1050 VTQGREVVQEQNALASE
-1062 PEKEKIAEE
+1062 EKVL
-1071 NIISELEKE
+1071 SELEKE
-1080 PVIEPETVHITFTV
+1080 PMVEPETVHITFTV

-1111 TIEEAIKIYNAID
+1111 TIEEAMKLYNAID
-1124 PSRMNGIPSIGVNM
+1124 PSRMHGIPSIGVNM

-1147 DEQVD
+1147 DEEAD
-1152 IVSGKCIDVDFL
+1152 IVRGNCIDVDFL
-1164 NYTPELRDTPKV
+1164 NYTPELRDTPTV
-1176 QDAIKKLIAAY
+1176 QDALKKLIAAY
-1187 PEKDVID
+1187 PEKEVNDR
-1194 VETKEQKIQTLAAE
+1194 ETKETKIQTLAAE
-1208 LDQLSQDIDPYG
+1208 LDQLSYDIDTFEYRDLVP
-1220 YADTVS
+1220 

-1232 LMIADDIRNGNIEPL
+1232 QMIANDIRSGNVKPL
-1247 QDFLQ
+1247 QIFLQ
-1252 TAIEEGTD
+1252 TSIDGGID

-1269 LLAKLAEYKPL
+1269 LIAKLAEYKPL
-1280 AKIEEIEE
+1280 AKIEELEE

-1326 RLAAK
+1326 RLVAK

>member
-1 MAENNTEK
+1 MADNNTEK

-81 KAIRILAPAPYKIK
+81 KAIRIIAPAPYKIK

-156 EEYQDMIR
+156 EGYQDMIR

-217 LHSKEVEQDEQMKK
+217 LHSKEVEQDEQMRK

-409 NVDDVVVKFA
+409 NADDVVVKFA

-429 KITNMLREDVGKIL
+429 KITNMSREDVGKIL
-443 KDMAALDENEWD
+443 KDMASLYENEWD

-467 EIMLL
+467 KITLL

-501 KLSVMQQAEHIINRL
+501 ELSVMQHAEHIINRL

-524 DDERNLI
+524 EAERNLI

-540 VEKTRELAEH
+540 IEKTRELAEH

-568 AQAEIDALPDSM
+568 AEAEIDALPDSM

-594 EMLPLTQE
+594 EMFPLTQE
-602 RALEL
+602 RAIEL
-607 FDDDLPVYLLHTDG
+607 FDHDLPVYLLHTDG

-650 KLQMMQEEF
+650 KLQMMQEEL

-669 LLYGNSDKY
+669 FLYGNTDKY

-721 YMGELAELQGQTQS
+721 YMGELTELQGQTQS

-781 FTELPKFMLTLEGR
+781 FTELPKFMLTLEGK
-795 ENEIQTEFAVHI
+795 ENEIQTELAVHI

-814 HECDGGY
+814 HECDEGY

-864 TEQYYRDEYLQ
+864 TEQYYRDEFLQ
-875 GEVYV
+875 GEVYA
-880 GSEVEIVDYE
+880 GSEAEIVDFE

-924 RTEELFHSLDGQSA
+924 KTEELFHSLDGQSA
-938 EDIEKTV
+938 DDIEKMV

-962 VDVVVSGSRCR
+962 VDVVVAGSRCR

-983 VVVEYTGSTRE
+983 VVVEYIGSTRE
-994 DDLFNMLH
+994 DDLFNLLH

-1016 PITEGRTGTLE
+1016 PITEGKTGTLE

-1050 VTQGRENALEQQ
+1050 VTQGREVVQEQNALASE
-1062 PEKEKIAEE
+1062 EKVL
-1071 NIISELEKE
+1071 SELEKE
-1080 PVIEPETVHITFTV
+1080 PMVEPETVHITFTV

-1111 TIEEAIKIYNAID
+1111 TIEEAMKLYNAID
-1124 PSRMNGIPSIGVNM
+1124 PSRMHGIPSIGVNM

-1147 DEQVD
+1147 DEEAD
-1152 IVSGKCIDVDFL
+1152 IVRGNCIDVDFL
-1164 NYTPELRDTPKV
+1164 NYTPELRDTPTV
-1176 QDAIKKLIAAY
+1176 QDALKKLIAAY
-1187 PEKDVID
+1187 PEKEVNDR
-1194 VETKEQKIQTLAAE
+1194 ETKETKIQTLAAE
-1208 LDQLSQDIDPYG
+1208 LDQLSYDIDTFEYRDLVP
-1220 YADTVS
+1220 

-1232 LMIADDIRNGNIEPL
+1232 QMIANDIRSGNVKPL
-1247 QDFLQ
+1247 QIFLQ
-1252 TAIEEGTD
+1252 TSIDGGID

-1269 LLAKLAEYKPL
+1269 LIAKLAEYKPL
-1280 AKIEEIEE
+1280 AKIEELEE

-1326 RLAAK
+1326 RLVAK

>member
-1 MAENNTEK
+1 MAESKTEK
-9 QRVQELTDKLEQG
+9 QKVQEITEKLEQG
-22 LQDLFNSDSYRNY
+22 IKELFESEKYKTY
-35 LSTMSKFHNYSF
+35 LNTMSKFHNYSF
-47 NNTLLIAM
+47 NNTMLIAM

-63 AGYKA
+63 AGFKA
-68 WQKNFERHVNKGE
+68 WQKNFDRHVKKGE
-81 KAIRILAPAPYKIK
+81 KGIRILAPAPYKIK

-156 EEYQDMIR
+156 EGYQDMIR

-190 AKRIAVQENMSESQ
+190 AKRIAVQENMSEGQ

-409 NVDDVVVKFA
+409 NADDVVVKFA
-419 SAFESEWEVL
+419 SIFESEWEVL
-429 KITNMLREDVGKIL
+429 KITNMLRDDVRKML
-443 KDMAALDENEWD
+443 KDMASLDEKEWD

-467 EIMLL
+467 EITLL
-472 ASSSKGLNGNM
+472 ASSSKELNGNM

-495 GLTDVE
+495 GLTDAE
-501 KLSVMQQAEHIINRL
+501 ELSVMQQAEHIINRL

-531 VNYAYKLGN
+531 VNYAYKLGDM
-540 VEKTRELAEH
+540 EKTRELAEH

-580 VGVSEMQEY
+580 VSISEMQEY

-607 FDDDLPVYLLHTDG
+607 FDGDLPVYLLHTDG
-621 SETTVSDRK
+621 SESTVADRK
-630 QITEHDGMC
+630 QILEHDGMC

-645 WLNER
+645 WQNER
-650 KLQMMQEEF
+650 KLRMMQEEL

-669 LLYGNSDKY
+669 LLYGNTDKY
-678 GIYQLKDDPELDKFR
+678 GIFQLKDDPELDKFR

-760 SDIVVLHEDGENSAH
+760 SDIVVLHENGEKTAH

-781 FTELPKFMLTLEGR
+781 FTELPKFMLTLEGK
-795 ENEIQTEFAVHI
+795 ENEIETELAVHI

-814 HECDGGY
+814 HECDEGY

-864 TEQYYRDEYLQ
+864 TEQYYRDEFLQ
-875 GEVYV
+875 GEVYA
-880 GSEVEIVDYE
+880 GSEAEIVDFE

-1040 AQQEQINNQL
+1040 AQQEQTNNQL

-1062 PEKEKIAEE
+1062 PEKEKMIEE
-1071 NIISELEKE
+1071 KTLSELEKE
-1080 PVIEPETVHITFTV
+1080 PVVEPETVHITFTV

-1099 FHNMGE
+1099 FHTMGE
-1105 YHEGIE
+1105 FHEGIE
-1111 TIEEAIKIYNAID
+1111 TIEEAMQLYNVID
-1124 PSRMNGIPSIGVNM
+1124 PSRMHGIPSLGVNM
-1138 HIEGTEEWE
+1138 HIDGTEEWE
-1147 DEQVD
+1147 DEEAD
-1152 IVSGKCIDVDFL
+1152 IVRGNCIDVDFL
-1164 NYTPELRDTPKV
+1164 NYTPELRDTPTV
-1176 QDAIKKLIAAY
+1176 QDALKKLIAAY
-1187 PEKDVID
+1187 PDKEVNDR
-1194 VETKEQKIQTLAAE
+1194 ETKEAKIQTIATE
-1208 LDQLSQDIDPYG
+1208 LDQLSYDIDTFEYRDSVP
-1220 YADTVS
+1220 

-1232 LMIADDIRNGNIEPL
+1232 QMIANDIRSGNVKPL
-1247 QDFLQ
+1247 QIFLQ
-1252 TAIEEGTD
+1252 TSIDEGID

-1269 LLAKLAEYKPL
+1269 LIAKLAEYKPL
-1280 AKIEEIEE
+1280 AKIEELEE

-1305 NREEEKKEQQEK
+1305 YREEEKKEQAEK

-1326 RLAAK
+1326 RLVAK
-1331 QKEVAQGKNKD
+1331 QKEVAQGKKD
-1342 AKEQDKT
+1342 SKEQEKSKNT
-1349 KKTNREEI
+1349 HREM